1 MGETPGTVGDPW
13 VGGTDRPQELENM
26 KGLSITTSQVP
37 GGTVTHVVWQIAN
50 PQVGIEGEGVV
61 FVGSW
66 RGPGGGEMSI

>member
-1 MGETPGTVGDPW
+1 
-13 VGGTDRPQELENM
+13 M

-50 PQVGIEGEGVV
+50 PQVGIEGEGAV

-66 RGPGGGEMSI
+66 RGPGGER

>member
-1 MGETPGTVGDPW
+1 
-13 VGGTDRPQELENM
+13 M

-66 RGPGGGEMSI
+66 GGPGGGGVNECSKGERSRAILL